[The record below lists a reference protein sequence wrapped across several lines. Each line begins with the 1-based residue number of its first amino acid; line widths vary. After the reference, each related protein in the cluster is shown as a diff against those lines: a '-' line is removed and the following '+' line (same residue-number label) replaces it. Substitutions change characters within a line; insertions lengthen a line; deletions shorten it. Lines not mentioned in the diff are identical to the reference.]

1 MNKKVF
7 LSAFFQTMNEEG
19 VDYFV
24 YGSYLALPEDTG
36 GSDIDMVVEE
46 KDFAKVSR
54 ILDSLTRNSGVS
66 KVSYYAN
73 ANAKF
78 YRFLS
83 FSKSFGVQLD
93 IFYKGLCF
101 QGIEYYPMK
110 LMRERIIEYNGIK
123 VLDINK
129 GYYVDFIKEVLHL
142 GEAKEKYL
150 KAFIEEIKRDEHHY
164 REELSSLYG
173 EETMR
178 LVFDNLSEDKLPSVE
193 KRLQRMMQKKV
204 MKGHRWKNLLL
215 RLLLLKRLFG
225 IRPGYV
231 IAVEGTDGSGKSFI
245 INSITP
251 VLNEAFHNGVV
262 YNHLRPSA
270 IPDLGVVL
278 GKKKKEDEV
287 VICTDPHGQKQ
298 SGLIGSLIRWGYYMI
313 DYTFGYLKKVWPQI
327 HTKSKVFIF
336 DRYYYEYYLDQKRSR
351 TNLPHWIIRFGELF
365 LPNPDLILCLG
376 GDPVKIYDRKPET
389 SLDEVKRQTEAL
401 KKFCRERKNAV
412 WIDTTVLPEESVKAA
427 LGACYEVM
435 SKRFNKIES

>member
-1 MNKKVF
+1 MNKKDF

-46 KDFAKVSR
+46 NDFPKVSR
-54 ILDSLTRNSGVS
+54 ILDGLTRNNRVS

-83 FSKSFGVQLD
+83 FSQSFGVQLD
-93 IFYKGLCF
+93 IFYKGLCY

-110 LMRERIIEYNGIK
+110 LMRERVIEYNGIK
-123 VLDINK
+123 VLDIKK
-129 GYYVDFIKEVLHL
+129 GYFVDYIKEVLHL
-142 GEAKEKYL
+142 GKAKEKYL
-150 KAFIEEIKRDEHHY
+150 KAFIEEIKRDEQHY

-193 KRLQRMMQKKV
+193 KRLQRMMQKRV

-225 IRPGYV
+225 KRPGYV

-245 INSITP
+245 INSIMP

-262 YNHLRPSA
+262 YNHLRPNA

-278 GKKKKEDEV
+278 GKKKKEDEA

-351 TNLPHWIIRFGELF
+351 TNLPQWIIRFGELF

-389 SLDEVKRQTEAL
+389 SLYEVKRQTEAL

-435 SKRFNKIES
+435 SKRFNKKES

>member
-1 MNKKVF
+1 MNKKDF

-24 YGSYLALPEDTG
+24 YGSYLALPDDTG
-36 GSDIDMVVEE
+36 GSDIDMIVEE
-46 KDFAKVSR
+46 KDFPRVAI
-54 ILDSLTRNSGVS
+54 ILNSLLQDGDPVIA
-66 KVSYYAN
+66 SYYSN
-73 ANAKF
+73 YNTKF
-78 YRFLS
+78 YRLLS
-83 FSKSFGVQLD
+83 NNFGVQLD
-93 IFYKGLCF
+93 IFYKGLCY

-110 LMRERIIEYNGIK
+110 LMRERVIEYNGIK
-123 VLDINK
+123 VLDIKK
-129 GYYVDFIKEVLHL
+129 GYYVDYIKEVLHL
-142 GEAKEKYL
+142 GKAKEKYL
-150 KAFIEEIKRDEHHY
+150 KAFIEEIKRDEQHY

-193 KRLQRMMQKKV
+193 KRLQGMIRKRV

-215 RLLLLKRLFG
+215 RLLLLKRLVG
-225 IRPGYV
+225 KRPGYV

-251 VLNEAFHNGVV
+251 ILNEAFHNGVV
-262 YNHLRPSA
+262 YNHLRPNA

-278 GKKKKEDEV
+278 GKKKKEDEA

-298 SGLIGSLIRWGYYMI
+298 SGMIGSLIRWGYYMI

-351 TNLPHWIIRFGELF
+351 TNLPQWIIRFGELF

-412 WIDTTVLPEESVKAA
+412 WIDTTILPEESVSLAMKAITKTFI
-427 LGACYEVM
+427 
-435 SKRFNKIES
+435 SKKFKTNTTK

>member
-1 MNKKVF
+1 MNKRDF

-36 GSDIDMVVEE
+36 GSDIDMIVEE
-46 KDFAKVSR
+46 NDFPKVSR
-54 ILDSLTRNSGVS
+54 ILDGLTRKNRVS

-78 YRFLS
+78 YRFLF
-83 FSKSFGVQLD
+83 FSQSFGVQLD
-93 IFYKGLCF
+93 IFYKGLCY

-110 LMRERIIEYNGIK
+110 RMRERVIEYNGIK
-123 VLDINK
+123 VLDIKK
-129 GYYVDFIKEVLHL
+129 GYYVDYIKEVLHL
-142 GEAKEKYL
+142 GKAKEKYL
-150 KAFIEEIKRDEHHY
+150 KAFIEEIKRDEQHY

-193 KRLQRMMQKKV
+193 KRLQRMMQKRV

-225 IRPGYV
+225 KRPGYV

-262 YNHLRPSA
+262 YNHLRPNA

-278 GKKKKEDEV
+278 GKKKKEDEA

-298 SGLIGSLIRWGYYMI
+298 SGLIGSLIRWAYYMI

-351 TNLPHWIIRFGELF
+351 TNLPQWIIRFGELF

-401 KKFCRERKNAV
+401 KKFCIERKNAV
-412 WIDTTVLPEESVKAA
+412 WIDTTILPEESVKAA